1 MELGINAKRSRA
13 EATGVILAR
22 GREAKMEI
30 LAGSKS
36 KGFVLA
42 VVLVLGSVTVGFA
55 QKSPKP
61 KRVWSVGPLTKSET
75 VIGIAFGA
83 GGATVTGPRVD
94 TQTSSAFA
102 ATRSVAFAGDRIVLA
117 SKVGARNVEGTKI
130 PEQVFQLLSLDLQ
143 TGEVKD
149 SREISAFGSLQVFAT
164 NDAHVIISGRTV
176 MRLTPDL
183 KDAGSFD
190 YYARGHKHGNVEN
203 ISPDGSTLANAT
215 SPGLELVDART
226 LTATTLSDQPIVAT
240 SVSSKAV
247 VSDSPW
253 WIQDY
258 PKEKSF
264 VTLTDDKGQHLI
276 FHGDCGGRP
285 QFLSDARV
293 LTASCKIARILDT
306 QGNILQTI
314 TLHDAISFAGVSQDG
329 KRFALQVASFSD
341 THSVKHERFL
351 VYSVETG
358 EPVAEVMPD
367 KPGEEQS
374 WTALSPDGSM
384 IVVGSPLK
392 LTLYQLP

>member
-1 MELGINAKRSRA
+1 
-13 EATGVILAR
+13 
-22 GREAKMEI
+22 MEI
-30 LAGSKS
+30 LVGSHFKRL
-36 KGFVLA
+36 VLA
-42 VVLVLGSVTVGFA
+42 SVLLLGLVASGFA
-55 QKSPKP
+55 QKLPKP
-61 KRVWSVGPLTKSET
+61 KRVWSVGPLTKSQPAM
-75 VIGIAFGA
+75 GIAFGA
-83 GGATVTGPRVD
+83 GGATVTGPRMD
-94 TQTSSAFA
+94 TQTSSVFA

-117 SKVGARNVEGTKI
+117 SKVGARNVEDAKV
-130 PEQVFQLLSLDLQ
+130 PEQVYQLLSLDVQ

-149 SREISAFGSLQVFAT
+149 TREISAFGSLQVFAT

-176 MRLTPDL
+176 MRFTPDL

-203 ISPDGSTLANAT
+203 ISPDGSALGNAT

-226 LTATTLSDQPIVAT
+226 LTATTLTDRPIVPT

-285 QFLSDARV
+285 QFLSNARV

-306 QGNILQTI
+306 QGNILKTI
-314 TLHDAISFAGVSQDG
+314 VLHDPISFAGVSQDG

-341 THSVKHERFL
+341 AHSVKHERFA
-351 VYSVETG
+351 VYSVDTG
-358 EPVAEVMPD
+358 EPVVEVTPDELAEQ
-367 KPGEEQS
+367 QS
-374 WTALSPDGSM
+374 WTAFSPDGSM

-392 LTLYQLP
+392 LTLYRLP

>member
-1 MELGINAKRSRA
+1 MDMMVKSCLQSVKRFRLGVLSL
-13 EATGVILAR
+13 LAW
-22 GREAKMEI
+22 A
-30 LAGSKS
+30 
-36 KGFVLA
+36 A
-42 VVLVLGSVTVGFA
+42 VGLA
-55 QKSPKP
+55 QKWPMP
-61 KRVWSVGPLTKSET
+61 TRVWSVGPLTKSQP
-75 VIGIAFGA
+75 VMGIAFGT
-83 GGATVTGPRVD
+83 GGATLSGPRVD
-94 TQTSSAFA
+94 TQTSSVFA

-117 SKVGARNVEGTKI
+117 SKVGTRNVEGAKV
-130 PEQVFQLLSLDLQ
+130 PELVYQLLSLDVQ

-149 SREISAFGSLQVFAT
+149 TREISAFGSLQVFAT

-176 MRLTPDL
+176 MRFTPDL

-190 YYARGHKHGNVEN
+190 YHAGGHKHGNVEN
-203 ISPDGSTLANAT
+203 ISPDGSTLGNAT

-226 LTATTLSDQPIVAT
+226 LTAKTLTDQPIVAT
-240 SVSSKAV
+240 AVSSKAV

-285 QFLSDARV
+285 QFLSDGRV

-306 QGNILQTI
+306 EGKILKTI
-314 TLHDAISFAGVSQDG
+314 TTNDPISFAGVSQNG

-341 THSVKHERFL
+341 THSAKHERFV
-351 VYSVETG
+351 VYSVDSG
-358 EPVAEVMPD
+358 EPVTEVVPD
-367 KPGEEQS
+367 KPGDEQS

-392 LTLYQLP
+392 LTLYRLP